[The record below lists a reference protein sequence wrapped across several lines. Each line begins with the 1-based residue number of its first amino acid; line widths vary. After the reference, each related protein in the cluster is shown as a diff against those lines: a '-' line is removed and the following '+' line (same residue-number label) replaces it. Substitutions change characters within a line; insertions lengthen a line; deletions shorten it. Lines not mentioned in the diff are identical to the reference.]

1 MAPTHRADARDG
13 DGDAEGVGAM
23 TPLMTVTE
31 RTPIGMKHWKFH
43 DCPSTI
49 GASSDAEAVAAYD
62 AHDFRADVV
71 GGGDDVEAQCGDTA
85 TYSRDGTLFACA
97 NGDTVEVYDASVEPF
112 ALAATLDGLP
122 GASAL
127 NFSPSKTYLAIYQK
141 QTSTGASKD
150 TKNMT
155 IWNITG
161 LTTNRAPPRK
171 VYEVFQRQFL
181 KAEWPYFQFSDDDS
195 TAVRCVSNE
204 IQIIRPAEGFD
215 RHARLRVPSVAV
227 AKISHGSTPRVACFV
242 PEVKGAPGS
251 VRIYELAQHTEE
263 GVVENPTPVARKSFF
278 RVTEVDLMWAPDGSA
293 VLILGSSEVDATN
306 KSYYGESCLHYLK
319 ADGSFEG
326 AVPLNKEGPVHD
338 AQWSPCSDEFGVV
351 YGYMPAKATIYKAA
365 QCKPKYELGA
375 GPHNTLRWNP
385 FGRFVALAG
394 FGNLPGDV
402 KFFQKMKDGK
412 YKPIGSTRASCSVT
426 LEWSPDGRRLLTSTI
441 APRLNVDNGW
451 KIWRYNGDLLLHEER
466 AKIYEATWRPV
477 PDGTYEDRPISP
489 ASKRVES
496 QGGAVLTNASEATKG
511 AYRPPHAAKTAYR
524 PPHATSGSGNFS
536 LAKASEEDM
545 KAGKFKAAGA
555 KEPAKADAGV
565 PGAGAQLSAAAA
577 KNAKKRAAKKRAAS
591 AAAALEKL

>member
-1 MAPTHRADARDG
+1 M
-13 DGDAEGVGAM
+13 
-23 TPLMTVTE
+23 VTE
-31 RTPIGMKHWKFH
+31 RTPVGMKHWKFH
-43 DCPSTI
+43 DVPSTI
-49 GASSDAEAVAAYD
+49 GAESDEAATAAY
-62 AHDFRADVV
+62 ATHEFRA
-71 GGGDDVEAQCGDTA
+71 TA
-85 TYSRDGTLFACA
+85 TTEAETEGVTSAYSRDGMLFACA
-97 NGDTVEVYDASVEPF
+97 SATRVDVYDATEEPYALRGSMTMNGPS
-112 ALAATLDGLP
+112 ALA
-122 GASAL
+122 
-127 NFSPSKTYLAIYQK
+127 FSPAKKYLAIYQK
-141 QTSTGASKD
+141 QTSTGAAKD
-150 TKNMT
+150 EKN
-155 IWNITG
+155 
-161 LTTNRAPPRK
+161 LTLWSLEGIAEGAEPRK

-181 KAEWPYFQFSDDDS
+181 KAEWPYFQFSDDDA

-204 IQIIRPAEGFD
+204 IQIIRPSEGFN
-215 RHARLRVPSVAV
+215 RHVRLRVPSVAV
-227 AKISHGSTPRVACFV
+227 AKISPGPTPRVACFV

-251 VRIYELAQHTEE
+251 VRVYELANHTEE
-263 GVVENPTPVARKSFF
+263 GVVENPQAVARKSFF
-278 RVTEVDLMWAPDGSA
+278 RVNEVDLLWSPDGAA

-338 AQWSPCSDEFGVV
+338 AQWSPCGDEFGVV

-365 QCKPKYELGA
+365 KCEPKYELGA

-466 AKIYEATWRPV
+466 TKIYEAFWRPV
-477 PDGTYEDRPISP
+477 PPGTYEDRPISP
-489 ASKRVES
+489 ASKRVEA
-496 QGGAVLTNASEATKG
+496 QGAAAGAASETKS

-536 LAKASEEDM
+536 LAKASDEEM

-555 KEPAKADAGV
+555 KNTSSEPSGP
-565 PGAGAQLSAAAA
+565 PGAGAQLSAAAL
-577 KNAKKRAAKKRAAS
+577 KNAKKRAAKKRAT
-591 AAAALEKL
+591 AAAAQLDKTL

>member
-1 MAPTHRADARDG
+1 
-13 DGDAEGVGAM
+13 M
-23 TPLMTVTE
+23 TTNVSTVTE

-43 DCPSTI
+43 DVESTI
-49 GASSDAEAVAAYD
+49 GKSDEDAAAVYSSHGFKASCVAPTETEAV
-62 AHDFRADVV
+62 
-71 GGGDDVEAQCGDTA
+71 TS
-85 TYSRDGTLFACA
+85 TYSRDGRLFACA
-97 NGDTVEVYDASVEPF
+97 SASKVDVYDATVEPH
-112 ALAATLDGLP
+112 ALKGTMTMN

-127 NFSPSKTYLAIYQK
+127 SFSPASTYLSIYQK
-141 QTSTGASKD
+141 QTSTGAAKD
-150 TKNMT
+150 EKN
-155 IWNITG
+155 
-161 LTTNRAPPRK
+161 LTVWKIDEILSGSSGAPVK

-181 KAEWPYFQFSDDDS
+181 KAEWPYFQFSDDDA
-195 TAVRCVSNE
+195 TAIRCVSNE
-204 IQIIRPAEGFD
+204 IQIIRPADGFD
-215 RHARLRVPSVAV
+215 KHVRLRVPSVAV
-227 AKISHGSTPRVACFV
+227 AKISPGTTPRVACFV

-251 VRIYELAQHTEE
+251 VRIYELERYSEA
-263 GVVENPTPVARKSFF
+263 GVVETPEAVARKSFF
-278 RVTEVDLMWAPDGSA
+278 RVNEVDLMWAPNGSA

-338 AQWSPCSDEFGVV
+338 AQWSPLSDEFGVV
-351 YGYMPAKATIYKAA
+351 YGFMPAKATIYKAA
-365 QCKPKYELGA
+365 KCEPKYELGA

-412 YKPIGSTRASCSVT
+412 YKPIGSTRAACSVT
-426 LEWSPDGRRLLTSTI
+426 LEWSPDGRRLLTSTV

-466 AKIYEATWRPV
+466 EKIYEAFWRPV
-477 PDGTYEDRPISP
+477 PEGTFEDRPISP
-489 ASKRVES
+489 ASKRVE
-496 QGGAVLTNASEATKG
+496 GAGANGAASSGAASSGG

-536 LAKASEEDM
+536 LAKASAEEM

-555 KEPAKADAGV
+555 KTPASATPAGP
-565 PGAGAQLSAAAA
+565 PGAGGEEMSAAAK
-577 KNAKKRAAKKRAAS
+577 KNAKKRAAKKRAAE
-591 AAAALEKL
+591 AAKELGEKL